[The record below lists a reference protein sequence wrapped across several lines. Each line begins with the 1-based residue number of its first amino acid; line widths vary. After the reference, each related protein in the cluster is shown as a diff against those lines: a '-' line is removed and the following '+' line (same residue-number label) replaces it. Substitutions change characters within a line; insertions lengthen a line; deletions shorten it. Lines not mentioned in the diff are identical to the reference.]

1 MKFRLIIQST
11 IAFINKYGIR
21 NNITGIGMHNYIDF
35 IGRIEEI
42 FNINILYEGMPFSSI
57 SSFSSIEKIIL
68 ETLCKRR
75 E

>member
-11 IAFINKYGIR
+11 IAFINKYGIS

>member
-1 MKFRLIIQST
+1 
-11 IAFINKYGIR
+11 
-21 NNITGIGMHNYIDF
+21 MHNYIDF

-75 E
+75 